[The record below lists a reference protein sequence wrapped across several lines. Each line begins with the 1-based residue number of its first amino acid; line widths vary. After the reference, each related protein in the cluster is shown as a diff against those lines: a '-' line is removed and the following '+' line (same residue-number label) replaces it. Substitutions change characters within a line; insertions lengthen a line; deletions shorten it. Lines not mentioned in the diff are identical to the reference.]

1 MLNLTN
7 DGWFGNSAGPYQH
20 FQQSRIRA
28 IEEGLPLVRA
38 ANTGISAV
46 VDPLGRVI
54 ESLPLG
60 TEGLIDARL
69 PQRLPTTL
77 YARAG
82 DGPFAAMLALALIL
96 VLRWRALRRR

>member
-1 MLNLTN
+1 
-7 DGWFGNSAGPYQH
+7 
-20 FQQSRIRA
+20 
-28 IEEGLPLVRA
+28 VRA

-69 PQRLPTTL
+69 PRPLPTTL

-82 DGPFAAMLALALIL
+82 DGPLAAMLVLALIL
-96 VLRWRALRRR
+96 VLRSRALRRR